1 MTIADET
8 PPSRRTQRG
17 RAELELERRAGRTR
31 LTHSRTRPP
40 LQVQQALYPDGALP
54 DMAFVFLANPTG
66 GLLDGDR
73 QEISV
78 AVHSG
83 AKAHITTQSAAKIY
97 AMPRGGQAEQRIALD
112 VAAGGYLEY
121 LPDPLIPYRDA
132 ALNQTISINLE
143 PGAALLTWEVI
154 TPGRTAMGE
163 AFRYRRISSR
173 LTVTRRGKNP
183 PAYREAFDLTPAD
196 GGLTELG
203 LLGPAD
209 IPHPH
214 SSGTPPPGAERQS
227 PSGLSL
233 AGPVLGSLLII
244 CEPEA
249 ARNLLERLPE
259 SLSTSGGAYAAASLL
274 PDGAGAGVK
283 AIGPD
288 TEAVQSTLSRA
299 WAVAR
304 QELLAAPPPF
314 LRKY

>member
-1 MTIADET
+1 MATAAET
-8 PPSRRTQRG
+8 PPPRRTQRG

-31 LTHSRTRPP
+31 LTHTRTRPP

-83 AKAHITTQSAAKIY
+83 AKAHITTQSAAKLY
-97 AMPRGGQAEQRIALD
+97 AMPRGGHAEQRITLD
-112 VAAGGYLEY
+112 VATGGYLEY

-132 ALNQTISINLE
+132 ALNQTIIINLE

-173 LTVTRRGKNP
+173 LTVTRRGKNHP
-183 PAYREAFDLTPAD
+183 TYREAFDLTPAD
-196 GGLTELG
+196 GNLMEPG
-203 LLGPAD
+203 LLGSAD
-209 IPHPH
+209 MPHPPNGPQ
-214 SSGTPPPGAERQS
+214 SGAERQS
-227 PSGLSL
+227 PSSPSL
-233 AGPVLGSLLII
+233 AGWVLGSMLIL
-244 CEPEA
+244 CEPDA
-249 ARNLLERLPE
+249 ARNILERLPE
-259 SLSTSGGAYAAASLL
+259 SRSTCTAAYAAASLL

-299 WAVAR
+299 WAAAR
-304 QELLAAPPPF
+304 QELIDAPPPF

>member
-1 MTIADET
+1 MATAAET

-17 RAELELERRAGRTR
+17 RAELELARRAGRTR

-196 GGLTELG
+196 GNLMEPG

-209 IPHPH
+209 IPHP
-214 SSGTPPPGAERQS
+214 SSGTPSGAGGQS
-227 PSGLSL
+227 PSGLSH
-233 AGPVLGSLLII
+233 AGPVLGSMLIL
-244 CEPEA
+244 CEPDA
-249 ARNLLERLPE
+249 AHSILERLPE
-259 SLSTSGGAYAAASLL
+259 SRSTSGGAYAAASLL
-274 PDGAGAGVK
+274 PDSAGAGVK

-299 WAVAR
+299 WAAAR
-304 QELLAAPPPF
+304 QEVLDAPPPF

>member
-1 MTIADET
+1 MATAAET
-8 PPSRRTQRG
+8 PNSRRTQRG
-17 RAELELERRAGRTR
+17 LAELELERRAGRTR
-31 LTHSRTRPP
+31 LTHTRTRPP

-97 AMPRGGQAEQRIALD
+97 AMPRGGHAEQRIALD
-112 VAAGGYLEY
+112 VANGGYLEY

-132 ALNQTISINLE
+132 ALNQNIVINLE

-173 LTVTRRGKNP
+173 LTVTRRGQNL

-196 GGLTELG
+196 GSLTELG

-209 IPHPH
+209 IPNPH
-214 SSGTPPPGAERQS
+214 SSGTPPPGDGRQS
-227 PSGLSL
+227 PSGPSL
-233 AGPVLGSLLII
+233 AGPVLGSMLIL
-244 CEPEA
+244 CEPDA
-249 ARNLLERLPE
+249 ARSILEHLPE
-259 SLSTSGGAYAAASLL
+259 SRSTCDGVYAAASPL

-288 TEAVQSTLSRA
+288 GEAVQSTLSRA
-299 WAVAR
+299 WAAAR
-304 QELLAAPPPF
+304 QELLDAPPPF

>member
-1 MTIADET
+1 MTISAET

-17 RAELELERRAGRTR
+17 LAELELERRAGRTR
-31 LTHSRTRPP
+31 LTHTRTRPP
-40 LQVQQALYPDGALP
+40 LQVQQALYPDDALP

-78 AVHSG
+78 AVHSC

-97 AMPRGGQAEQRIALD
+97 AMPRGGHAEQRIALD
-112 VAAGGYLEY
+112 VAVGGYLEY

-132 ALNQTISINLE
+132 ALNQTIVINLE

-196 GGLTELG
+196 GNLMEPG

-209 IPHPH
+209 IPNPH
-214 SSGTPPPGAERQS
+214 SSGTPPLGAGRQS
-227 PSGLSL
+227 PSGPSL
-233 AGPVLGSLLII
+233 AGRVLGSMLIL
-244 CEPEA
+244 CEPDA
-249 ARNLLERLPE
+249 ACNILKRLPE
-259 SLSTSGGAYAAASLL
+259 SRSTSGGAYAAASPL

-299 WAVAR
+299 WAAAR
-304 QELLAAPPPF
+304 QELLGAQPPF